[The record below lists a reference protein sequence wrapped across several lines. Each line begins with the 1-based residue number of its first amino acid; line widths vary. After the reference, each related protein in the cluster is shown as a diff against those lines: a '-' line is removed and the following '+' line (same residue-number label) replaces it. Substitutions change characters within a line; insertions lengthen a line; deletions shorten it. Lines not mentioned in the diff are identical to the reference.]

1 MRELLCQLLSLYVL
15 VIFVRIVLSW
25 FPSQP
30 GGALERVSQLLYAA
44 TEPLL
49 GAVRRVLPP
58 MGPFDLSPII
68 VILGLQIVVGRIILG
83 C

>member
-1 MRELLCQLLSLYVL
+1 
-15 VIFVRIVLSW
+15 
-25 FPSQP
+25 
-30 GGALERVSQLLYAA
+30 LLYAA

>member
-1 MRELLCQLLSLYVL
+1 MSELLCRILTLYIF

-30 GGALERVSQLLYAA
+30 GGALEKVSQLLYAA

-68 VILGLQIVVGRIILG
+68 VIIGLQLVGGFILG